1 MKLFERVFLA
11 ALLLN
16 LFAGCAF
23 RRCEGSYDGLGASW
37 REVRTNQAAMR
48 MVIVHGMGG
57 LGPIMPGYGD
67 TFTRRLADRLHL
79 TNGVTFTTNIPC
91 SGISNILRISRWV
104 PKDHRGELL
113 VYELTWSA
121 MTDGIK
127 AMQFAGDERLKH
139 HRLMINKNVKEIIDG
154 GFGDA
159 VLYLNPD
166 YRSKLQ
172 APILATIEHVDRDM
186 STNVADKVVF
196 VTFSLGSKMTFDTVI
211 DNTNNT
217 AVQNLAKRAPDIIM
231 LANQVPLLD
240 LGMETNLSP
249 AAITNKSSLNKF
261 LKFIQKEQ
269 TAPKKGI
276 EPVPPSSNP
285 PPAVIHVVAATDP
298 NDALSFPIE
307 ETDIPSAG
315 SIGVEAANIYSHNVW
330 LNNNFAFN
338 IWRGFPSI
346 GIPFFLESPVSAHI
360 DYDRNRW
367 LVKKLVN
374 GFNKKRHA
382 DEAH

>member
-1 MKLFERVFLA
+1 M
-11 ALLLN
+11 
-16 LFAGCAF
+16 
-23 RRCEGSYDGLGASW
+23 
-37 REVRTNQAAMR
+37 
-48 MVIVHGMGG
+48 
-57 LGPIMPGYGD
+57 
-67 TFTRRLADRLHL
+67 
-79 TNGVTFTTNIPC
+79 
-91 SGISNILRISRWV
+91 
-104 PKDHRGELL
+104 
-113 VYELTWSA
+113 SA
-121 MTDGIK
+121 
-127 AMQFAGDERLKH
+127 
-139 HRLMINKNVKEIIDG
+139 
-154 GFGDA
+154 
-159 VLYLNPD
+159 
-166 YRSKLQ
+166 
-172 APILATIEHVDRDM
+172 
-186 STNVADKVVF
+186 NVADKVVF

-211 DNTNNT
+211 GNTNNT

-269 TAPKKGI
+269 TGSKKGI

-285 PPAVIHVVAATDP
+285 LPAVIHVVAATDP

-307 ETDIPSAG
+307 DTDIPSAG
-315 SIGVEAANIYSHNVW
+315 SIRVEAANIYSHNVW

-367 LVKKLVN
+367 LAKKLVN
-374 GFNKKRHA
+374 GFNKKRRA
-382 DEAH
+382 GEAH